1 MAYTFLKVQGHA
13 IGNSLFE
20 EDFMETAE
28 SFLKNAEK
36 AGVEVILP
44 MDHVVASRFDENA
57 EAEAIDSVEIPEGKL
72 AMDVGPKTVAA
83 VKERIAMPGQSSGTD
98 QWAYLNLTSLPKELW
113 KLPILLRIVPVLQ

>member
-20 EDFMETAE
+20 EEFMETAE

-44 MDHVVASRFDENA
+44 MDHVVASE
-57 EAEAIDSVEIPEGKL
+57 V
-72 AMDVGPKTVAA
+72 
-83 VKERIAMPGQSSGTD
+83 
-98 QWAYLNLTSLPKELW
+98 
-113 KLPILLRIVPVLQ
+113 